1 MSETHDP
8 EQAIGTVTH
17 YFSHLSVAAVSLK
30 EPLAI
35 GERIHIRG
43 HTSDVAQTV
52 ESMEVEHHD
61 VERAGPGDDVALR
74 VADHVRE
81 HDLVYRDSL
90 SPATPPPGRWAGTA
104 RSKRS
109 SAAAEQIKPGYA
121 WLWTTHTPQI

>member
-81 HDLVYRDSL
+81 HDLVYRDS
-90 SPATPPPGRWAGTA
+90 
-104 RSKRS
+104 
-109 SAAAEQIKPGYA
+109 
-121 WLWTTHTPQI
+121 